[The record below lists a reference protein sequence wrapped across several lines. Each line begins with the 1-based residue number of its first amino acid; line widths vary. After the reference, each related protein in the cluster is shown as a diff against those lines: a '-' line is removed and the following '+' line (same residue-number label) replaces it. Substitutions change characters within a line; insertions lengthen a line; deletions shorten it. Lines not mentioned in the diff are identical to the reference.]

1 MFKYISPFALIAIIL
16 YTFIALLTNL
26 LYYKSIF
33 IQTYNDALQK
43 SSPVPDISLLFTK
56 IAIILLFILDNNNE
70 KEHWVILFFLISFT
84 GINLYINIK
93 YSHRLNKILSKLTII
108 FALIY

>member
-1 MFKYISPFALIAIIL
+1 MPTVSYGFFGQIFLLLSTLFDCQKGNSYVSSTLKCRTGNFFVYISPFVFIAIIL

-33 IQTYNDALQK
+33 ISCNNDALQK

-56 IAIILLFILDNNNE
+56 IAIIYWHKFI
-70 KEHWVILFFLISFT
+70 
-84 GINLYINIK
+84 YK
-93 YSHRLNKILSKLTII
+93 YKI
-108 FALIY
+108 